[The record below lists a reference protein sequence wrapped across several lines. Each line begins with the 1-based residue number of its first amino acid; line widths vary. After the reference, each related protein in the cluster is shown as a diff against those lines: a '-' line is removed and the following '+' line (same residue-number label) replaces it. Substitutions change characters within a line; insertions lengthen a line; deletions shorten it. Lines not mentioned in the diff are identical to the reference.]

1 MSNTSR
7 YSKFQMSAMVWSNK
21 ISKEGRGLWL
31 ASWVK
36 EDFIEKRPVREL
48 LAVVLEEQRK

>member
-48 LAVVLEEQRK
+48 LAVVLEKQRK

>member
-7 YSKFQMSAMVWSNK
+7 YSKFQIYAMNRSNK
-21 ISKEGRGLWL
+21 IPKEGRGLLL
-31 ASWVK
+31 ASWFK

-48 LAVVLEEQRK
+48 LAVVLEKQRE